1 MPLALDFTPDELAAG
16 EALGLHP
23 WQFLKSAPALE
34 FLPPADR
41 VEIAFAGRSNVG
53 KSTLINALARHK
65 GLARTSNTPGRTQEL
80 NFFHPDTHPLY
91 IVDMPGYGFAKAPKE
106 KVDAWTALVRAY
118 LGGRPNLA
126 RVFVLIDSR
135 HGAKAIDQEIMK
147 MLDVAA
153 VSFEIVL
160 TKFDKLNHHEQ
171 QAVFTATE
179 EIAKTHPA
187 AYPRVIA
194 TSSETSL
201 GIDALRAEIACIL
214 ADRK

>member
-1 MPLALDFTPDELAAG
+1 MTVAPDG
-16 EALGLHP
+16 
-23 WQFLKSAPALE
+23 
-34 FLPPADR
+34 AD
-41 VEIAFAGRSNVG
+41 
-53 KSTLINALARHK
+53 
-65 GLARTSNTPGRTQEL
+65 
-80 NFFHPDTHPLY
+80 DLY
-91 IVDMPGYGFAKAPKE
+91 LVDMPGYGFAKAPKE

-135 HGAKAIDQEIMK
+135 HGAKAIDQEIMQ

-171 QAVFTATE
+171 QAIFTATE
-179 EIAKTHPA
+179 QIATAHPA

-194 TSSETSL
+194 TSADPGL
-201 GIDALRAEIACIL
+201 GIDHLRAEIAAIL
-214 ADRK
+214 ADRR